1 MAVAAGWG
9 KVAISH
15 RRKAATTL
23 LMIGDKNTSMLTPLR
38 VMVSRFGFVS
48 VLLLTLAFSVP
59 AFETHA
65 CAVQPASVEAASL
78 ADAAGDRQCPDCG
91 PACANGCC
99 HAPHS
104 AVSNDMATPRFIA
117 VFGQPHAWSD
127 SVASPLGRPDGPERP
142 PRI

>member
-1 MAVAAGWG
+1 MP
-9 KVAISH
+9 K
-15 RRKAATTL
+15 
-23 LMIGDKNTSMLTPLR
+23 PLR
-38 VMVSRFGFVS
+38 EMVRRFGFVS
-48 VLLLTLAFSVP
+48 TLLLTLVFAMP

-65 CAVQPASVEAASL
+65 CETEAPTRVEIV
-78 ADAAGDRQCPDCG
+78 DARAGEDTQCPDCG

-117 VFGQPHAWSD
+117 VFGQPRAWSD

-142 PRI
+142 PRT